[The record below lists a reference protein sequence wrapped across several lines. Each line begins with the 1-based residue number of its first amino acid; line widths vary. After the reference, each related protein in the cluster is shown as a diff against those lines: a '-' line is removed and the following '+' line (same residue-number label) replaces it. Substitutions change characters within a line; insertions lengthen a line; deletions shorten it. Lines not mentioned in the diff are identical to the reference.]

1 MKQFNLKFITLF
13 TALILLSQF
22 FLPTFIMP
30 QTSVARAS
38 IEEKEIY
45 KGLGIALGL
54 VLIAKAGQYFN
65 SSSEPPE
72 DSDFSQE
79 DMDLLATIIHAEA
92 RGEPLSGQI
101 AVGAVVL
108 NRLKSPEFPNN
119 IRKIIYQSDQFT
131 SVRDGQIDLQPN
143 DTAYEAAKKA
153 IEGEDPSQDSLYFY
167 NPRKADS
174 SWLFTLPVNTTI
186 GNHVFAGN
194 K

>member
-54 VLIAKAGQYFN
+54 VLIAKTGQYFN

-143 DTAYEAAKKA
+143 DTAYKAAKKA
-153 IEGEDPSQDSLYFY
+153 IEGEDPSQSSLYFY